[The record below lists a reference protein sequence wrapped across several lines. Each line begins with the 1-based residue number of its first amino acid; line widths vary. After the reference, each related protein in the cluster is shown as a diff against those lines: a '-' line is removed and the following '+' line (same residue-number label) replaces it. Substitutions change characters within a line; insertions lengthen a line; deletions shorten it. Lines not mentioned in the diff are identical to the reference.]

1 MQGYQYSAMSM
12 TPQAMRNIHKSDVQ
26 KPKRAKFW
34 PFQNF
39 PGTNIMF
46 FQQKTINL
54 VSMAKNMNI
63 YSSVWD
69 KQAKMGIFWQKRT
82 NFVKKCQIGAIS

>member
-12 TPQAMRNIHKSDVQ
+12 TPQAMRNLHKSDVY
-26 KPKRAKFW
+26 KPKRAQFW

-46 FQQKTINL
+46 FHRKTKNL
-54 VSMAKNMNI
+54 VSIAKNMKN

-69 KQAKMGIFWQKRT
+69 K
-82 NFVKKCQIGAIS
+82 

>member
-1 MQGYQYSAMSM
+1 MQGYQYSVMSM
-12 TPQAMRNIHKSDVQ
+12 TPQAMRNLHKSDVY
-26 KPKRAKFW
+26 KPKRAALL

-46 FQQKTINL
+46 FFQKKTLNL
-54 VSMAKNMNI
+54 VSGAKNIKI

-69 KQAKMGIFWQKRT
+69 K
-82 NFVKKCQIGAIS
+82 

>member
-12 TPQAMRNIHKSDVQ
+12 TPQAMRNLHKSDVY

-46 FQQKTINL
+46 FQKKTINL
-54 VSMAKNMNI
+54 VSVAKNMKI

-69 KQAKMGIFWQKRT
+69 K
-82 NFVKKCQIGAIS
+82 